1 MKFQSIIQLL
11 DYYKEESK
19 CVAHLENLR
28 WGGHVTCIHCGHDKV
43 YRTDRGFK
51 CGNPQCYKKFSVKV
65 GTIFENS
72 KIPLRI
78 WFAAIYLCTSHKKG
92 VSSLQLGRDL
102 NIPQKTA
109 WFLGQRIR
117 EMLKDKQPT
126 MLSNAVEVDETFIGG
141 KDKNRHNHKKK
152 GTIGR
157 GTQEDKIVVLGL
169 VERDGKVVATQIP
182 DTKAQTIVPLIEK
195 HVKKGSTMLTDEW
208 YAYGQLHLKGYEH
221 KSVQH
226 NLKIYVV
233 GDTHTNTIENF
244 WSVLK
249 RGLYGIYH
257 YTSKKHIDRYLAEF
271 SARYNTR
278 DLTEE
283 QRFDHFLAQ
292 SNVRLKYDTLVANP
306 V

>member
-1 MKFQSIIQLL
+1 
-11 DYYKEESK
+11 
-19 CVAHLENLR
+19 
-28 WGGHVTCIHCGHDKV
+28 
-43 YRTDRGFK
+43 DRGFK